1 MDLIHLSSLILQKLC
16 NALLTNRDDVV
27 RRFSETI
34 APLTR
39 LTIEPAADTLAQ
51 LDDLPIDMLV
61 DAISD
66 MMPTK
71 DGKGVLLHILR

>member
-1 MDLIHLSSLILQKLC
+1 MQGLC
-16 NALLTNRDDVV
+16 NALLTKRDDVIG
-27 RRFSETI
+27 RFCETI
-34 APLTR
+34 APLTW

-71 DGKGVLLHILR
+71 DGRGVLLHILR